1 MMSRNGEERMKYPLI
16 WLEKDVPKE
25 ERSTRKFPHTL
36 SLGKLG
42 KGQSFN
48 QVKNQTRRGDCTC

>member
-1 MMSRNGEERMKYPLI
+1 MMSRNGEERMKYLLI

-25 ERSTRKFPHTL
+25 EITRKFPHTL
-36 SLGKLG
+36 NLGKLG

-48 QVKNQTRRGDCTC
+48 QVENQKRRGDCTC

>member
-1 MMSRNGEERMKYPLI
+1 MMSRNGEERMKYSLI
-16 WLEKDVPKE
+16 WLEKDIPKE
-25 ERSTRKFPHTL
+25 EPTRKFPHTL

-42 KGQSFN
+42 KGHSFN

>member
-1 MMSRNGEERMKYPLI
+1 MMSRNEEERMKYPLI
-16 WLEKDVPKE
+16 WLEKDVPKKE
-25 ERSTRKFPHTL
+25 ITRKFPHTL

-48 QVKNQTRRGDCTC
+48 QVENQKRRGDCTC

>member
-1 MMSRNGEERMKYPLI
+1 MKYPLI

-25 ERSTRKFPHTL
+25 ETARKFPHTL

-42 KGQSFN
+42 KGQSFH

>member
-1 MMSRNGEERMKYPLI
+1 MMSRNGEERMKYLLI
-16 WLEKDVPKE
+16 WLEKDVPKKE
-25 ERSTRKFPHTL
+25 ITRKFPHTL

>member
-1 MMSRNGEERMKYPLI
+1 MMSRNGEERMKYSLI
-16 WLEKDVPKE
+16 WLEKDVPKKE
-25 ERSTRKFPHTL
+25 ITRKFPHTL

-48 QVKNQTRRGDCTC
+48 QVENQKRRGDCTC

>member
-1 MMSRNGEERMKYPLI
+1 MKYPLI

-25 ERSTRKFPHTL
+25 EITRKFPHAL

>member
-1 MMSRNGEERMKYPLI
+1 MNDHFQ
-16 WLEKDVPKE
+16 WLDEIECKFSGRVVDLKE
-25 ERSTRKFPHTL
+25 ETNRKLPNAL

-42 KGQSFN
+42 KGQSFH

>member
-25 ERSTRKFPHTL
+25 ETTRKFPHFL

-42 KGQSFN
+42 KGQSFH

>member
-25 ERSTRKFPHTL
+25 ETTRKVPHTL

-42 KGQSFN
+42 KGKSFN

>member
-1 MMSRNGEERMKYPLI
+1 MKYLLI

-25 ERSTRKFPHTL
+25 ETTRKFPHTL
-36 SLGKLG
+36 SLSKLG

>member
-1 MMSRNGEERMKYPLI
+1 MKYPLI
-16 WLEKDVPKE
+16 WLEKDIPKE
-25 ERSTRKFPHTL
+25 EPTRKFPHTL

>member
-16 WLEKDVPKE
+16 WLKKDVPKE
-25 ERSTRKFPHTL
+25 EIIRKFPHTL

-48 QVKNQTRRGDCTC
+48 QVENQKRRGDCTC

>member
-1 MMSRNGEERMKYPLI
+1 MSRNGEERMKYLLI

-25 ERSTRKFPHTL
+25 ESTRKFPHTL
-36 SLGKLG
+36 ILGKLG